1 MVSLSGLCRYPVK
14 SMGGEALT
22 RSAVDAAG
30 LPGDRSWALSDG
42 DRGGGAGGKTSPRA
56 HGL

>member
-22 RSAVDAAG
+22 RSEVGAAG

-56 HGL
+56 YGL